1 MKLKNRLLT
10 FIFSVFFFPLL
21 LFIVLFEINTYVNYK
36 KQYLQQREENL
47 KRLESI
53 YENKIES
60 INKNIDILA
69 GETRN
74 QTVLDTKITD
84 EISFLKKTN
93 PEYEHVFYIDYFS
106 GARVIDE
113 SKSNEL
119 NKIFDSLKDEETEFF
134 ISNPYIDKVSNKSTV
149 TFIKKIHQLNFPIS
163 KLATRNSPHENH
175 FRTK

>member
-47 KRLESI
+47 KRLESV

-93 PEYEHVFYIDYFS
+93 PEYEDVFYIDYFS

-134 ISNPYIDKVSNKSTV
+134 ISNPYIDRVSNKSTV
-149 TFIKKIHQLNFPIS
+149 K
-163 KLATRNSPHENH
+163 
-175 FRTK
+175 